1 MAITSVVTQ
10 RDAFMKFA
18 SNIAEPSRT
27 PSRPAP
33 NLTYDWLMTIASLWL
48 SGGIMIDAWYH
59 FHSTVETF
67 FEPAH
72 ALLYAGLLASYVF
85 TAMAIVAGF
94 RQGYRWRCALPAGYE
109 ATLLGLIVCFAGGIS
124 DMVKHSLWGFE
135 EGFNGLLSPTHLLI
149 GAGILL
155 IVAGPIRSALV
166 RPAPP
171 QTLLAQLP
179 LLLSAAS
186 MLELLHWGTQFVFLS
201 EAERGYAPISP
212 ASMPHATLTL
222 LTLQY
227 NKQGI
232 GLLAV
237 IVQSILISG
246 FFLYLAR
253 RIRLAPGAVPVFLVV
268 GNAFVAAAQS
278 NYVGQ
283 FVAVIVASAIAGAVA
298 DLFRLDPADQLA
310 YRWSVAAFS
319 MPTAYWAVLL
329 AVLALTMGGIWWSP
343 DVISGSVL
351 FAGLIG
357 LFLNALTGPFPQRQ

>member
-1 MAITSVVTQ
+1 MA
-10 RDAFMKFA
+10 
-18 SNIAEPSRT
+18 ET
-27 PSRPAP
+27 PQAASRPAP
-33 NLTYDWLMTIASLWL
+33 NPVYDWLMTIAALWL

-85 TAMAIVAGF
+85 TAMAIRAGL

-109 ATLLGLIVCFAGGIS
+109 ATLLGLIVCLAGGAS

-149 GAGILL
+149 GAGMLL

-171 QTLLAQLP
+171 KALIAQLP

-201 EAERGYAPISP
+201 EAEKGYAPISP

-227 NKQGI
+227 DKQGI

-253 RIRLAPGAVPVFLVV
+253 RIRLAPGAVAVFLVV
-268 GNAFVAAAQS
+268 GNAFIAAAQS
-278 NYVGQ
+278 NYSGQ
-283 FVAVIVASAIAGAVA
+283 FVAVIVASAVAGAAA
-298 DLFRLDPADQLA
+298 DSFRLDPADQLA
-310 YRWSVAAFS
+310 DRWRVAAFS
-319 MPTAYWAVLL
+319 LPTTYWAVLL
-329 AVLALTMGGIWWSP
+329 GILALTMGGIWWSP
-343 DVISGSVL
+343 DVIFGSIL
-351 FAGLIG
+351 FGGLVG
-357 LFLNALTGPFPQRQ
+357 VFLNALTGPFRQRQ